1 MERSDIR
8 GQHSPHFASLNAG
21 YMRYARRSA
30 SAGIMLI
37 ARQAG

>member
-8 GQHSPHFASLNAG
+8 DRRSRISQGLNAG
-21 YMRYARRSA
+21 YTRYARRSA
-30 SAGIMLI
+30 SAGIMLM